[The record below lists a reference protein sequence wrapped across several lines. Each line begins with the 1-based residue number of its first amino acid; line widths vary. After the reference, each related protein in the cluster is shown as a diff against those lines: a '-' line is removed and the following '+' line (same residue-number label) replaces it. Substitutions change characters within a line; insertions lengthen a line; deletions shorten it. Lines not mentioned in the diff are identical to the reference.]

1 MKILVCG
8 SSGFISGHLI
18 KRLINDG
25 HTVVGVDL
33 VEPKYTQP
41 SQFIQADLR
50 YRDNFDYLLD
60 GVDEVYQLACN
71 MGGCQFIFTGDND
84 AEIMTSAM
92 INLNLCDA
100 LVKHKSKAKVFYSSS
115 ACMYPEHIQEQ
126 RSDTGL
132 KESDWKPAG
141 PDSEYGWEK
150 LFSERLYLAYA
161 RNYGLDVR
169 IARFHNIYGPEGT
182 WSGGKEKAPA
192 SISRKV
198 AEADRIV
205 DCWGSGNQT
214 RSFLYIDDC
223 LDAVQLLM
231 NSDFKEPINIGSEE
245 MVSILQLWEMAID
258 ISGKKIAI
266 NHVPMPKNHKGVQH
280 RNSNNDLIREKL
292 NWEPKHT
299 LREGMERLYRWIEFE
314 VTKNTP
320 YPIQ

>member
-8 SSGFISGHLI
+8 SSGFIAGHLI
-18 KRLINDG
+18 KRLINEG
-25 HTVVGVDL
+25 HFVIGVDL

-50 YRDNFDYLLD
+50 YRDNFDYILD

-100 LVKHKSKAKVFYSSS
+100 LVKQESKAKVFYSSS

-182 WSGGKEKAPA
+182 WNGGKEKAPA

-198 AEADRIV
+198 AEANRIV
-205 DCWGSGNQT
+205 DCWGSGDQT

-231 NSDFKEPINIGSEE
+231 ESDFKEPINIGSEE

-266 NHVPMPKNHKGVQH
+266 NHVPMPKNHMGVQH

-299 LREGMERLYRWIEFE
+299 LREGMEKTFSWINHQ
-314 VTKNTP
+314 VNGLQK
-320 YPIQ
+320 